1 MTDINQMVI
10 RTSMRNMFIK
20 GYLDICAIKECLK
33 LANVTPH
40 GQTMGQ
46 LQALHCVH
54 FKDMDRELAEMM
66 PQMVA
71 SLFDGMQ
78 LSVDDLFQKPKRT
91 AQVIDVTPAPDKQPE
106 RRGFLKL
113 LGVKP

>member
-1 MTDINQMVI
+1 MSDINQMVI
-10 RTSMRNMFIK
+10 RASMRNMFIK

-33 LANVTPH
+33 LANITPH

-66 PQMVA
+66 PEMVVN
-71 SLFDGMQ
+71 LFDGMH
-78 LSVDDLFQKPKRT
+78 LSVDDLFAKPVPARR
-91 AQVIDVTPAPDKQPE
+91 AEVIDITPPAPEK
-106 RRGFLKL
+106 RGFLQMI
-113 LGVKP
+113 GVK